1 MTRQLPSWIS
11 PKRDGARVHA
21 QTHERLSPRSPCE
34 PNGGGRPRARRGQ
47 AGGRIVGVWTVAR
60 GPAVEAGEGL
70 IPAPVWLNLRNLTSG
85 ERSRTQKT
93 TYSELW
99 ASEEGCQG
107 GPGSPLLL
115 RTLLD
120 GLPLSYDFTHRTPVL
135 GFNFSGSAQSLWHI
149 LITCGHFSSTR
160 FLLVPA
166 PCPPKTLDNVR
177 REALPLNCV

>member
-1 MTRQLPSWIS
+1 M
-11 PKRDGARVHA
+11 
-21 QTHERLSPRSPCE
+21 
-34 PNGGGRPRARRGQ
+34 
-47 AGGRIVGVWTVAR
+47 GVWTVAR